1 VGYVDVKIKRI
12 LMSHIVNAN
21 AALMQVL
28 DAARLEAKE
37 LEPDVIPI
45 VESVRALG
53 EKIQKAR

>member
-1 VGYVDVKIKRI
+1 MDVKIKRI

-28 DAARLEAKE
+28 DAARFEAKE

-45 VESVRALG
+45 IESVRALG
-53 EKIQKAR
+53 EKIQKAK

>member
-1 VGYVDVKIKRI
+1 MEIRIKKI
-12 LMSHIVNAN
+12 LMKHIVNAN

-45 VESVRALG
+45 IESVRALG
-53 EKIQKAR
+53 EKIQKAK

>member
-1 VGYVDVKIKRI
+1 MDVKIKRI